1 MTTLTLDLER
11 SASGKQQSIVL
22 HGNGMDRVSIEVETS
37 QAIADPQTLDSA
49 LCYVLFYAMRHA
61 RTLKVNGPVSEKFLR
76 NIRLFQEAWQC
87 HHQDLYGAVE
97 ILSSSVV
104 SNAHLSEPAVTSQ
117 HIQTFSGGV
126 DSLFSLLRNSGEN
139 VAEYLKTNAIVLV
152 QGFDIPCSNQ
162 RDFDNV
168 RRRVE
173 NMADT
178 VEVDMHVVKTNLRSK
193 VKTNWEHSHGAALAG
208 VLHQFSR
215 SYGQGIIASSDPYN
229 FVSFVPHA
237 WGSSPATDYLLS
249 GDEMEII
256 HDGAGFSRVEKIAY
270 LANEAPALLSQSQFC
285 WQGEVRSENCGV
297 CDKCIHTRLALRA
310 AGHKEDLCFT
320 SEFSFGMI
328 DNVKVGEETLGDI
341 LPLLNFA
348 QANGCREPWVQEL
361 EGRTAAFLPVM
372 YKTKGS
378 AAKSLRYF
386 RAALRELLPSRSR

>member
-11 SASGKQQSIVL
+11 SASDKRQSIVL
-22 HGNGMDRVSIEVETS
+22 HGDGIDRVSIEVETS
-37 QAIADPQTLDSA
+37 QAIAAPQTLDGA
-49 LCYVLFYAMRHA
+49 LCFVLFYALQHA
-61 RTLKVNGPVSEKFLR
+61 QTLKVNGPVSERFLR

-87 HHQDLYGAVE
+87 HHPVLYGEVE
-97 ILSSSVV
+97 ILPSSVV
-104 SNAHLSEPAVTSQ
+104 SNAHLKEPVVTSQ

-152 QGFDIPCSNQ
+152 HGFDIPCSNQ

-173 NMADT
+173 TMADAA
-178 VEVDMHVVKTNLRSK
+178 EVDLHVVKTNIRSK
-193 VKTNWEHSHGAALAG
+193 LKTDWEHCHGAALAG

-215 SYGQGIIASSDPYN
+215 SYGQGIVASSDPYN
-229 FVSFVPHA
+229 YVSFVPHA

-249 GDEMEII
+249 GNEMEIV
-256 HDGAGFSRVEKIAY
+256 HDGAGFSRVEKIAF
-270 LANEAPALLSQSQFC
+270 LANQAPALMSQSQFC
-285 WQGEVRSENCGV
+285 WQGDVRSENCGV

-310 AGHKEDLCFT
+310 AGYKEDLCFE

-328 DNVKVGEETLGDI
+328 DNVIVGEETLGDI

-348 QANGCREPWVQEL
+348 QANGCQEPWVQDL
-361 EGRTAAFLPVM
+361 QDRTAAFLPVM
-372 YKTKGS
+372 HKTKGS